1 MLDDFSNEYL
11 HVRLVH
17 VMFSWLETL
26 HEFLECR
33 LGSRVGGV
41 VRNGKR
47 VPRESRCRSW
57 SFNVRRDEDT
67 TLTFWMSY
75 RPSGAD
81 LYALC
86 GVLVNGEESGYRPEP
101 SLNPLENDKRGV
113 MDYFDLAGVEYAA

>member
-1 MLDDFSNEYL
+1 MFDDFSNEY
-11 HVRLVH
+11 HHIYRVH
-17 VMFSWLETL
+17 AMLSWLETL
-26 HEFLECR
+26 HDFLEGR
-33 LGSRVGGV
+33 LGSRVGSV
-41 VRNGKR
+41 VRNGR
-47 VPRESRCRSW
+47 GVPRESRCRSW
-57 SFNVRRDEDT
+57 SFEVRRGGDT

-81 LYALC
+81 LCALC